1 MPRQALAGSR
11 IRERRTADGLRQVD
25 LARLVGISASYL
37 NLIEHNRRNVGA
49 ALLRKIAEALKV
61 DPAALTEGAGAALLA
76 GLREAAT
83 AADGASAA
91 ASSPAAPGAPE
102 LDRIEEFVGRFPG
115 WAGLLA
121 RLQGRVGHLERSV
134 EMLSDRLA
142 HDPTLSAAL
151 HDILSAV
158 TALRSTA
165 AILAEEGEIEPEWRA
180 RFHANLE
187 DESVRLAEGAEAL
200 VSYLDTPRTREQGV
214 VSPQEAFEGWLEARG
229 YHLAECEGAAPPD
242 PEALAPELPAAARR
256 LVAAYARR
264 YSTDAAALPMPALLA
279 ALADLGPDP
288 GRLAERFGLPL
299 PLVFRRLAALPPGG
313 GAGAGTGASA
323 GTGGELAEPGRIGL
337 VACDGSGALIFR
349 KPAEGFVL
357 PRFGPGCSLWPLYQ
371 ALARPV
377 TPIRTPIEMSGRGQ
391 RRFLGYAYCQ
401 PAYPGGFDT
410 PPVVEAWM
418 LILPDDGPATAPAQA
433 VGASCRIC
441 ARAVCP
447 ARREPS
453 ILGDGG

>member
-11 IRERRTADGLRQVD
+11 IRERRTAAGLRQVD
-25 LARLVGISASYL
+25 LARRVGISASYL

-61 DPAALTEGAGAALLA
+61 DPAALTEGAGATLLA

-83 AADGASAA
+83 STVAAGT
-91 ASSPAAPGAPE
+91 PAHDAPE

-134 EMLSDRLA
+134 EMLGDRLA

-165 AILAEEGEIEPEWRA
+165 AILAEDGEIEPEWRA

-187 DESVRLAEGAEAL
+187 DESVRLAEGAGAL
-200 VSYLDTPRTREQGV
+200 VSYLDTPRRRELGAV
-214 VSPQEAFEGWLEARG
+214 PPQEAFEGWLEARG
-229 YHLAECEGAAPPD
+229 YHLVDCEGAACPD

-256 LVAAYARR
+256 LAATYARR
-264 YSTDAAALPMPALLA
+264 YSEDAAALPMPELLA
-279 ALADLGPDP
+279 ALAEVGPDP
-288 GRLAERFGLPL
+288 GILAQRFGLPL
-299 PLVFRRLAALPPGG
+299 PLVFRRLAALPPGRG
-313 GAGAGTGASA
+313 DGAEPDPGT
-323 GTGGELAEPGRIGL
+323 PGRIGL

-357 PRFGPGCSLWPLYQ
+357 PRFGSGCPLWPLYQ

-377 TPIRTPIEMSGRGQ
+377 TPIRVPLETVGRGQ
-391 RRFLGYAYCQ
+391 RRFHGYAYCQ
-401 PAYPGGFDT
+401 PSYPGGFGS

-418 LILPDDGPATAPAQA
+418 LILPDDGPPTTPAQA
-433 VGASCRIC
+433 VGSSCRIC
-441 ARAVCP
+441 ARSACP

-453 ILGDGG
+453 ILGDEG